1 MDMLGTRQQ
10 RIVYL
15 LTYSRVDITKMPS
28 KKRFAEAVLNGWEKF
43 GIEISHWVV
52 AVEKHKNPGSPESRE
67 SSDIH
72 FHMAIKL
79 KKRGRWLSVRNFL
92 DEVYGIQV
100 NFSAN
105 HNTYY
110 SAYKYVTKEDAE
122 PLLSS
127 EHPDISNDPPRTEKA
142 ISSKRK
148 NASEGIQSRKIESR
162 LELVA
167 LAVTQSR
174 EGNVALANFVANRGQ
189 KAVSEALS
197 LAKEFSEAEERL
209 ARSKKS
215 RVQIL
220 RSAYQG
226 TCTQRC
232 QGEWYLSAVRLL
244 EGHGILLTTF
254 ATAIYTA
261 LEKGRGKYQNI
272 YIHGPANTGKTFILS
287 PLKEVYN
294 AFCNPATGS
303 FAWMGVDDAEIILLN
318 DFRWNPKIIAWADFL
333 QALEGD
339 IVHLPAPKN
348 VCERDIE
355 LKADIPFFATS
366 DAPML
371 LIKGG
376 SIDRDNTDMMNVRWH
391 FFHFWKQ
398 LPRSEQKNLTA
409 CAHCFAKLILDNK
422 M

>member
-1 MDMLGTRQQ
+1 M
-10 RIVYL
+10 
-15 LTYSRVDITKMPS
+15 
-28 KKRFAEAVLNGWEKF
+28 
-43 GIEISHWVV
+43 
-52 AVEKHKNPGSPESRE
+52 
-67 SSDIH
+67 
-72 FHMAIKL
+72 
-79 KKRGRWLSVRNFL
+79 
-92 DEVYGIQV
+92 
-100 NFSAN
+100 
-105 HNTYY
+105 
-110 SAYKYVTKEDAE
+110 
-122 PLLSS
+122 
-127 EHPDISNDPPRTEKA
+127 
-142 ISSKRK
+142 
-148 NASEGIQSRKIESR
+148 
-162 LELVA
+162 
-167 LAVTQSR
+167 
-174 EGNVALANFVANRGQ
+174 ALANFVTNRGQ

-226 TCTQRC
+226 TCTQGC
-232 QGEWYLSAVRLL
+232 QGEWYLSAVKLL

-318 DFRWNPKIIAWADFL
+318 DFRRNPKIIARADFL
-333 QALEGD
+333 QALKGD

-366 DAPML
+366 DAPTL

-422 M
+422 V

>member
-1 MDMLGTRQQ
+1 
-10 RIVYL
+10 
-15 LTYSRVDITKMPS
+15 MPS
-28 KKRFAEAVLNGWEKF
+28 KKHFAEAVLNGWEKS

-52 AVEKHKNPGSPESRE
+52 AVEKHTNPGSPESLE
-67 SSDIH
+67 SSDNH

-92 DEVYGIQV
+92 AEAYGIQV

-127 EHPDISNDPPRTEKA
+127 EHPDISNESPRTEKA
-142 ISSKRK
+142 ISAKRK
-148 NASEGIQSRKIESR
+148 NASERKKVKKGRNGVERLSVHDVMQIIQSRKIESR

-174 EGNVALANFVANRGQ
+174 EGNVALANFVANRGH

-197 LAKEFSEAEERL
+197 LAKEFSEAEEKL

-220 RSAYQG
+220 QSAYQS
-226 TCTQRC
+226 TCTQGC
-232 QGEWYLSAVRLL
+232 QGEWYLSAVKLL

-287 PLKEVYN
+287 PLKEVYH

-303 FAWMGVDDAEIILLN
+303 FAWMGVDEAEIILLN

-355 LKADIPFFATS
+355 IKSDIPFFATS
-366 DAPML
+366 DAPIL

-409 CAHCFAKLILDNK
+409 CAHCFAKLIIDNK